1 MYLVPLVQAGSAVV
15 LNACFAWLVGSM
27 LARRWLA
34 VAGGTEDTVEGT
46 IRWYDLVAAGL
57 GALASIGAM
66 WAATAVMGGVSL
78 LDARA
83 MFWTMITTT
92 DYGHAGCI
100 TLGAMVAILVF
111 RVVPNLGAAREWLV
125 LAALAV
131 FAVTRASMGHAGE
144 DGWWTGAMAS
154 EAMHLVAIG
163 VWAGVVFVSAWTA
176 VGSTEFGLPLA
187 GTSRYLESMSQA
199 AMAAVVVILVT
210 GIFNAWLRIG
220 TPSNLL
226 HGLYAGALVVK
237 VTLVGIAL
245 LMGGYNKFFGMR
257 DASKSNLGVQ
267 RVKFVLQCES
277 ILLFAVLVA
286 AAVMTSQQPPAAM

>member
-1 MYLVPLVQAGSAVV
+1 MYLVPLLQAGSAVL

-34 VAGGTEDTVEGT
+34 VAGASGATVEGT
-46 IRWYDLVAAGL
+46 IRQYDLVAAGL
-57 GALASIGAM
+57 GALASIGGM

-83 MFWTMITTT
+83 MFWMMITTT

-100 TLGAMVAILVF
+100 ILGAMVAVLFF
-111 RVVPNLGAAREWLV
+111 RVVPFWRAARDWFV

-144 DGWWTGAMAS
+144 DGWWTAAMAS
-154 EAMHLVAIG
+154 EAMHLIAIG
-163 VWAGVVFVSAWTA
+163 VWTGVVFVSAWTA
-176 VGSTEFGLPLA
+176 VGSTELGLPLA

-199 AMAAVVVILVT
+199 AMAAVLVIVVT
-210 GIFNAWLRIG
+210 GLFNAWLRIG

-226 HGLYAGALVVK
+226 HGLYAGAFIVK
-237 VTLVGIAL
+237 VALVGIAL
-245 LMGGYNKFFGMR
+245 LMGGYNKFFSLR
-257 DASKSNLGVQ
+257 EASKSYLGVQ

-286 AAVMTSQQPPAAM
+286 AAVMTSQQPPAAL

>member
-34 VAGGTEDTVEGT
+34 SAGGTEDTVEGT
-46 IRWYDLVAAGL
+46 IRRYDLVAAGL
-57 GALASIGAM
+57 GALASIGGM

-78 LDARA
+78 LEAKS

-100 TLGAMVAILVF
+100 TFISMAAVLFF
-111 RVVPNLGAAREWLV
+111 RAVPFLRAAREWLV
-125 LAALAV
+125 ITALAV

-144 DGWWTGAMAS
+144 EGWWTAAMAS
-154 EAMHLVAIG
+154 EAMHLIAIG
-163 VWAGVVFVSAWTA
+163 VWTGVVFVSAWTA
-176 VGSTEFGLPLA
+176 VGSTELGLPLA

-199 AMAAVVVILVT
+199 AMAAVVVIVVT
-210 GIFNAWLRIG
+210 GLYNAWLRIG

-226 HGLYAGALVVK
+226 HGLYAGAFLVK
-237 VTLVGIAL
+237 VALVGIAL

-257 DASKSNLGVQ
+257 EASKSYLGVQ
-267 RVKFVLQCES
+267 HVKFVLQCES

>member
-1 MYLVPLVQAGSAVV
+1 MDLVPLVQAGSALV

-27 LARRWLA
+27 LARRWMA
-34 VAGGTEDTVEGT
+34 IAGGTEGTVDVT
-46 IRWYDLVAAGL
+46 IRRYDLVAAGL
-57 GALASIGAM
+57 GALASIGGM

-78 LDARA
+78 PDARA
-83 MFWTMITTT
+83 MFWMMITTT

-100 TLGAMVAILVF
+100 TLIAMMAVYFF
-111 RVVPNLGAAREWLV
+111 RVVPFFGATREWLV

-144 DGWWTGAMAS
+144 EGWWTAAMAS
-154 EAMHLVAIG
+154 ETMHLIAIG
-163 VWAGVVFVSAWTA
+163 VWAGVVFVSAWTT
-176 VGSTEFGLPLA
+176 VGSTALSLPLA
-187 GTSRYLESMSQA
+187 GTSQYLESMSQA
-199 AMAAVVVILVT
+199 AMAAVFVIVVT
-210 GIFNAWLRIG
+210 GLFNAWLRIG

-226 HGLYAGALVVK
+226 HGLYAGAFLVK
-237 VTLVGIAL
+237 VALVGIAL
-245 LMGGYNKFFGMR
+245 LMGGYNKFYGMGE
-257 DASKSNLGVQ
+257 ASKSYLGVQ

>member
-1 MYLVPLVQAGSAVV
+1 MNFVPLVQAGSAVL
-15 LNACFAWLVGSM
+15 LNASFAWLVGSL

-34 VAGGTEDTVEGT
+34 IAGGAEDTVEGA
-46 IRWYDLVAAGL
+46 IRRYDLGSAGL
-57 GALASIGAM
+57 GALASIGGM
-66 WAATAVMGGVSL
+66 WAATAVMGGVNLS
-78 LDARA
+78 DARA
-83 MFWTMITTT
+83 MFWMMITTT

-100 TLGAMVAILVF
+100 TLIAMMAVFVF
-111 RVVPNLGAAREWLV
+111 RVVPVLGVAREWLV
-125 LAALAV
+125 LAALTV

-144 DGWWTGAMAS
+144 DGWWTAAMAS
-154 EAMHLVAIG
+154 EAMHLIAIG

-176 VGSTEFGLPLA
+176 VGSTKLGLPLA

-199 AMAAVVVILVT
+199 AMAAVVVIVST

-226 HGLYAGALVVK
+226 HGLYAGAFLVK
-237 VTLVGIAL
+237 VALVGIAL
-245 LMGGYNKFFGMR
+245 LLGGYNKFYGMCE
-257 DASKSNLGVQ
+257 ASKSYLGVQ
-267 RVKFVLQCES
+267 RVKFVLHCES

>member
-1 MYLVPLVQAGSAVV
+1 MYLVPLVQAGSAVA

-27 LARRWLA
+27 FARRWLA
-34 VAGGTEDTVEGT
+34 IAGGTEDTVEGT
-46 IRWYDLVAAGL
+46 IRRYDLVAAGL
-57 GALASIGAM
+57 GALASIGGM

-78 LDARA
+78 SDARA
-83 MFWTMITTT
+83 MFWMMITTT

-100 TLGAMVAILVF
+100 TFVSMAAVLFF
-111 RVVPNLGAAREWLV
+111 RAVPFLGAAREWLV
-125 LAALAV
+125 ITALAV

-144 DGWWTGAMAS
+144 DGWWTAAMAS
-154 EAMHLVAIG
+154 EAMHLIAIG

-176 VGSTEFGLPLA
+176 VGSTELGLPLA

-199 AMAAVVVILVT
+199 AMAAVVVIVGT
-210 GIFNAWLRIG
+210 GLFNAWLRIG

-226 HGLYAGALVVK
+226 HGLYAGAFLVK
-237 VTLVGIAL
+237 VALVGFAL

-257 DASKSNLGVQ
+257 EASKSYLGVQ

>member
-1 MYLVPLVQAGSAVV
+1 MYSVPLVQAGSAVL
-15 LNACFAWLVGSM
+15 LNACFAWFLGSM

-34 VAGGTEDTVEGT
+34 MAGATGDKVEGT
-46 IRWYDLVAAGL
+46 ILRYDLVAAGL
-57 GALASIGAM
+57 SALASIGGM
-66 WAATAVMGGVSL
+66 WAATAVMGGVGL
-78 LDARA
+78 VEARA
-83 MFWTMITTT
+83 MFWMMITTT

-100 TLGAMVAILVF
+100 TLVAMVALLFF
-111 RVVPNLGAAREWLV
+111 RVVPFLGAAREWLV

-144 DGWWTGAMAS
+144 EGWWTAAMAS
-154 EAMHLVAIG
+154 EVMHLMAIG
-163 VWAGVVFVSAWTA
+163 VWAGVVSVSAWTA
-176 VGSTEFGLPLA
+176 VGSTALSLPLA

-210 GIFNAWLRIG
+210 GFFNAWQRIG
-220 TPSNLL
+220 TPSNLF
-226 HGLYAGALVVK
+226 HGLYAGAFVVK
-237 VTLVGIAL
+237 VALVGIGL

-257 DASKSNLGVQ
+257 EARKSYLGVQ

-277 ILLFAVLVA
+277 VLLFAVLVA

>member
-27 LARRWLA
+27 LARRWLT
-34 VAGGTEDTVEGT
+34 VAGATGYTVEGA
-46 IRWYDLVAAGL
+46 IRRFDLVAAGL
-57 GALASIGAM
+57 CLLASIAGL
-66 WAATAVMGGVSL
+66 WAATAVMGGGSL
-78 LDARA
+78 IEARA
-83 MFWTMITTT
+83 MFWVMLTTT
-92 DYGHAGCI
+92 DFGHAGCI
-100 TLGAMVAILVF
+100 TVVAMVAVLVF
-111 RVVPNLGAAREWLV
+111 RVVPIRATVREWLV

-144 DGWWTGAMAS
+144 EGWWTAAMAS
-154 EAMHLVAIG
+154 EAMHLIAIG
-163 VWAGVVFVSAWTA
+163 VWAGVVFVSAWAA
-176 VGSTEFGLPLA
+176 VGSTELGLPLV

-220 TPSNLL
+220 TPSNVL
-226 HGLYAGALVVK
+226 HGLYAGALLVK

-277 ILLFAVLVA
+277 ILLLAVLVA

>member
-1 MYLVPLVQAGSAVV
+1 MYWVPLVQAGSAV
-15 LNACFAWLVGSM
+15 LLSACFAWLVGSV

-34 VAGGTEDTVEGT
+34 IAGAPEDTVEGT
-46 IRWYDLVAAGL
+46 IRRYDLVAAGL
-57 GALASIGAM
+57 GALASIGGM

-78 LDARA
+78 LEAKA
-83 MFWTMITTT
+83 MFWTMIATT

-100 TLGAMVAILVF
+100 TLAAMVAVLVF
-111 RVVPNLGAAREWLV
+111 RVVAIPGTAREWLV

-144 DGWWTGAMAS
+144 AGWWTAAMAS
-154 EAMHLVAIG
+154 EVMHLVAIG
-163 VWAGVVFVSAWTA
+163 VWAGVVFLSAWTA
-176 VGSTEFGLPLA
+176 VGSTKLGLPLA
-187 GTSRYLESMSQA
+187 GTSRYLEAMSQA
-199 AMAAVVVILVT
+199 AMGAVVVIVVT
-210 GIFNAWLRIG
+210 GLFNAWLRIG

-226 HGLYAGALVVK
+226 HGLYAGAFLVK
-237 VTLVGIAL
+237 VALVGIAL

-257 DASKSNLGVQ
+257 EASKSDTGVQ

>member
-1 MYLVPLVQAGSAVV
+1 MYLVPFLQAGSAVL

-27 LARRWLA
+27 LARRWLPG
-34 VAGGTEDTVEGT
+34 AGARGTTVKGT
-46 IRWYDLVAAGL
+46 IRRYDLFAAGL
-57 GALASIGAM
+57 GAFASIGGI

-78 LDARA
+78 LEAKT
-83 MFWTMITTT
+83 MFWMMVATT

-100 TLGAMVAILVF
+100 TFAAMMAVLVF
-111 RVVPNLGAAREWLV
+111 RTLPILGAAREWLV

-144 DGWWTGAMAS
+144 AGWWTAAMAS

-163 VWAGVVFVSAWTA
+163 VWAGVVFLSAWTV
-176 VGSTEFGLPLA
+176 VGSTKLGLPLG
-187 GTSRYLESMSQA
+187 GTSRYLEAMSQA
-199 AMAAVVVILVT
+199 ALGAVVVIVVT
-210 GIFNAWLRIG
+210 GLFNAWLRIG

-226 HGLYAGALVVK
+226 HGLYAGAFLVK
-237 VTLVGIAL
+237 VALVGIAL

-257 DASKSNLGVQ
+257 EASKSDIGVQ
-267 RVKFVLQCES
+267 RVKLVLQCES

>member
-1 MYLVPLVQAGSAVV
+1 MYLVPLVQAGSAVL

-34 VAGGTEDTVEGT
+34 IAGASGATVEGT
-46 IRWYDLVAAGL
+46 IRRHDLVAAGL
-57 GALASIGAM
+57 GALASIGGM

-83 MFWTMITTT
+83 KFWMMITTT

-100 TLGAMVAILVF
+100 TVVAMAAVLVF
-111 RVVPNLGAAREWLV
+111 RVTRILEAAREWFV
-125 LAALAV
+125 LTALAV

-144 DGWWTGAMAS
+144 AGWWTAAMAS
-154 EAMHLVAIG
+154 EAMHLIAIG
-163 VWAGVVFVSAWTA
+163 VWAGVVFVSAWIA
-176 VGSTEFGLPLA
+176 VGSPKLGLSLT
-187 GTSRYLESMSQA
+187 GTGRYLESMSLA
-199 AMAAVVVILVT
+199 AMAAVVVIVVT
-210 GIFNAWLRIG
+210 GLFNAWLRIG

-226 HGLYAGALVVK
+226 HGLYAGAFLVK
-237 VTLVGIAL
+237 VALVAIAL

-257 DASKSNLGVQ
+257 EASKSYLGVQ

-277 ILLFAVLVA
+277 SLLFAVLVA